1 MQDVAYGTREGRTQK
16 VNTNMILQLIRRGET
31 SERIA
36 SLLHV
41 PGTAVDSVME
51 TYVMKK
57 LF

>member
-1 MQDVAYGTREGRTQK
+1 MQDVVYGTREGRAQK

-31 SERIA
+31 SVRIA

-41 PGTAVDSVME
+41 PETAVDSVME

>member
-36 SLLHV
+36 RLLHV
-41 PGTAVDSVME
+41 SETAVDSVME

>member
-41 PGTAVDSVME
+41 PETAVDSMME

>member
-1 MQDVAYGTREGRTQK
+1 MQDVVYGTREGRAQK

-36 SLLHV
+36 RLLHV
-41 PGTAVDSVME
+41 SETAVDSVME

>member
-1 MQDVAYGTREGRTQK
+1 MQDVVYGTSEGRAQK

-36 SLLHV
+36 NLLHV
-41 PGTAVDSVME
+41 QETAVDSVME
-51 TYVMKK
+51 DCILKR

>member
-1 MQDVAYGTREGRTQK
+1 MQDVVHGTREGKAQK

-36 SLLHV
+36 RLLHV
-41 PGTAVDSVME
+41 SETAVDSVME